1 MQMSG
6 QVLPVGIRF
15 EGMPCLVIG
24 GGSVAERRIQWLL
37 SGQAKVTVVA
47 PEVTD
52 AISRLSDD
60 GRLEWRCGR
69 YSPDC
74 LEGYFMI
81 IAATDDPILNEA
93 IAEAGCRGNRLV
105 NVVSNSEKGNV
116 EVIPA
121 LHRGDLAIGISTGGA
136 SPQLAARIRDQ
147 LSCQYGNEYG
157 DYLRLIHEI
166 RDWAQSRYSD
176 LNERRAAVAAVID
189 LDLLPLIREGKLELA
204 RQLAMECLSI

>member
-1 MQMSG
+1 MCG
-6 QVLPVGIRF
+6 QILPVGIRV

-47 PEVTD
+47 PEVTG
-52 AISRLSDD
+52 AISRLADE
-60 GRLEWRCGR
+60 GRLQWRRSR

-74 LEGYFMI
+74 LEGTFLI

-93 IAEAGCRGNRLV
+93 IAEAGCRSNRLV
-105 NVVSNSEKGNV
+105 NVVSDPEKGNV

-147 LSCQYGNEYG
+147 LSSQYGDEYG

-166 RDWAQSRYSD
+166 RDWACRRYSD
-176 LNERRAAVAAVID
+176 IDERRAAVAAVLD
-189 LDLLPLIREGKLELA
+189 LDLLPLIREGNLEQA
-204 RQLAMECLSI
+204 RQLAMECLST